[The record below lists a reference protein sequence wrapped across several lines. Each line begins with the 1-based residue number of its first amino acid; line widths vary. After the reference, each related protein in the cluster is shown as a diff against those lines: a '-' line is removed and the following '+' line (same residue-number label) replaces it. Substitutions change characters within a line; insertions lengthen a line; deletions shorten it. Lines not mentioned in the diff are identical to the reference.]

1 MPGKFPKTTNKIL
14 FSVFF
19 THLSDGRHCN
29 LWNAWKPGL
38 GGRMNAKWSLSW
50 KPPQHTQFLRTIPDT
65 ASPTYKH
72 ESPGSSE
79 QQLRHTSSAI
89 QASAGLIE
97 HFSYWEGE
105 QKGCRGRDK
114 GASAHPP
121 PLTGEMTRGK
131 LSLLARHSRV
141 WNLGGLVEF
150 YLLLGHGCIGLRFC
164 RFFSASNTKSF
175 FIQTQG
181 LTALYNLLKRNT
193 GP

>member
-1 MPGKFPKTTNKIL
+1 MECKLKTSQL
-14 FSVFF
+14 
-19 THLSDGRHCN
+19 
-29 LWNAWKPGL
+29 
-38 GGRMNAKWSLSW
+38 
-50 KPPQHTQFLRTIPDT
+50 TQFLRTIPDT

-72 ESPGSSE
+72 KTPGSSE

-97 HFSYWEGE
+97 HFSYWEGK

-131 LSLLARHSRV
+131 LSLLQRRSRV
-141 WNLGGLVEF
+141 WNLGSLVEF
-150 YLLLGHGCIGLRFC
+150 YLLLGHGCIGLCFC

-175 FIQTQG
+175 FYTNSGSHCTVQPPEKEYWTI
-181 LTALYNLLKRNT
+181 N
-193 GP
+193 